1 MNNLLVINVA
11 QGERRVALVEKG
23 VLSGLFI
30 ERPSDRSVV
39 GNIYLGRVS
48 RVLAGMDAA
57 FVDIG
62 LDKAGFLYVSD
73 VIRPIDYAQ
82 LGLPEEY
89 GSEDEIDETHP
100 AKPTPDI
107 TKLLAN
113 GETIMVQVSKAPIG
127 TKGARLTTHIT
138 LPGRL
143 LVYLPT
149 VEHIGV
155 SRRIELESERRRLR
169 EIVERLRP
177 ESGGFIIRTA
187 AEGADEASIRADM
200 EFLTKLWMEVRQKA
214 KGASAPVRLYRDLDL
229 VKRVTRDLFTADID
243 KLIVDD
249 AEQHRQLLEF
259 VRTFMPAL
267 AGRVELYTGTEP
279 LFDALGLEV
288 EVTRALE
295 RKVWLRSGGYI
306 VIDQA
311 EALCAIDVNT
321 GKYVGKHN
329 LEDTITKINLEAVKE
344 IVYQLKVR
352 DIGGIIIIDFID
364 MEKES
369 NRDKVYSALQAE
381 LANDRA
387 KTNILKISEL
397 GLVEMTRKRVR
408 ENLMR
413 FLTETC
419 PYCEG
424 SGRVKT
430 TATVGFEILRA
441 IEREC
446 AGRRG
451 RVFVKACADVVDWL
465 LGDEQELIDEI
476 EKRLGIGIVL
486 DVDEAL
492 HREQFDVVFEPENG
506 GG

>member
-1 MNNLLVINVA
+1 MNNLLVMNVA

-23 VLSGLFI
+23 VLSGLFV
-30 ERPSDRSVV
+30 ERPSDGSVV
-39 GNIYLGRVS
+39 GNIYLGKVS

-73 VIRPIDYAQ
+73 VVRPLDYSQ
-82 LGLPEEY
+82 LGLPGEY
-89 GSEDEIDETHP
+89 GADDDLEEDRP
-100 AKPTPDI
+100 AQPRADI

-113 GETIMVQVSKAPIG
+113 GETIMVQVSKAPLG

-169 EIVERLRP
+169 EIVERLKP

-187 AEGADEASIRADM
+187 AEGADEAAIRADM
-200 EFLTKLWMEVRQKA
+200 EFLTKLWTEVRQRA

-229 VKRVTRDLFTADID
+229 VKRATRDLFTADID
-243 KLIVDD
+243 RLIIDD
-249 AEQHRQLLEF
+249 AEQHGQLLEF

-267 AGRVELYTGTEP
+267 AGRVELYTGSEP
-279 LFDALGLEV
+279 LFDALGIEV

-369 NRDKVYSALQAE
+369 NRDKVFSALQAE
-381 LANDRA
+381 LAADRA

-408 ENLMR
+408 ENLLR
-413 FLTETC
+413 FMTETC

-424 SGRVKT
+424 SGRVKSK
-430 TATVGFEILRA
+430 ATVGFDVLRA
-441 IEREC
+441 VEREC

-451 RVFVKACADVVDWL
+451 TVVVKACADVVDWL
-465 LGDEQELIDEI
+465 LGEQQELIDET
-476 EKRLGIGIVL
+476 ESRLGIGIVL
-486 DVDEAL
+486 EVEESL
-492 HREQFDVVFEPENG
+492 HREQFDVVFTAKKDSG
-506 GG
+506 